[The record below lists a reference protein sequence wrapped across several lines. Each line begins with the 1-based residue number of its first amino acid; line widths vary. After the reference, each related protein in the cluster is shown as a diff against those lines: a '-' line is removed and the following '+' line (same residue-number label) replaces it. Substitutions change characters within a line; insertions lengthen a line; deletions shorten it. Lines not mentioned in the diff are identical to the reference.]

1 MNSKVNDLK
10 YRGII
15 ISIAIFILSFTFVF
29 EPSLRPSHDEF
40 GDKIFY
46 GNEELSYYIW
56 DGTNYNL
63 YISDEYVC
71 TTQSIHEDFKELPIY
86 QKELK

>member
-1 MNSKVNDLK
+1 MQVRS
-10 YRGII
+10 
-15 ISIAIFILSFTFVF
+15 LS
-29 EPSLRPSHDEF
+29 
-40 GDKIFY
+40 
-46 GNEELSYYIW
+46 
-56 DGTNYNL
+56 YNL